1 MVGALV
7 VGAGGVVAGAGAVVV
22 GAGGAVVGAGGAVV
36 VAGGACVGLF
46 AINMKKIVKII
57 TKPFLF
63 SISCNIQL
71 PNTGNYTITCS
82 LFASP

>member
-22 GAGGAVVGAGGAVV
+22 GAGGAVV

-46 AINMKKIVKII
+46 AINMKKMSRLLQI
-57 TKPFLF
+57 FF
-63 SISCNIQL
+63 CFR
-71 PNTGNYTITCS
+71 Y
-82 LFASP
+82 F